1 MQIIPAIDIRNGKC
15 IRLIQGDVRDE
26 TVYSKEPV
34 EVAKLWQ
41 VKGAKIIHIVDI
53 DGAMTG
59 RPKNT
64 DLIMKIIK
72 ALKIKI
78 QIGGGLRHEKHIKR
92 YLRADVRRVILST
105 MAVTNEKFLKK
116 ILKKYKDKIVVGVDV
131 KDDRLAVKGWKN
143 VTNINVVD
151 FIKKIEKLGVKR
163 IIYTDIRRDGVLKG
177 PNIKGLL
184 DVLKNTS
191 MKVIISGGISRL
203 KHIERLMQLQKK
215 FENLEGVIIGKAL
228 YTGKVDLKD
237 AIKIA
242 KQY

>member
-59 RPKNT
+59 IPKNM
-64 DLIMKIIK
+64 DLILKIIK

-78 QIGGGLRHEKHIKR
+78 QIGGGLRHEKHINR
-92 YLRADVRRVILST
+92 YLRADVKRVILST
-105 MAVTNEKFLKK
+105 VAVTNEKFLKT
-116 ILKKYKDKIVVGVDV
+116 ILKKYKDKIVVGIDV
-131 KDDRLAVKGWKN
+131 KDEHLAVKGWKN
-143 VTNINVVD
+143 LTNINVVD
-151 FIKKIEKLGVKR
+151 FIKKIEELGVKR
-163 IIYTDIRRDGVLKG
+163 IIYTDIKRDGVLKG

-184 DVLKNTS
+184 KVLKNTN

-203 KHIERLMQLQKK
+203 KNIERLMQLERK
-215 FENLEGVIIGKAL
+215 FGNLEGVIIGKAL
-228 YTGKVDLKD
+228 YTGKIDLND
-237 AIKIA
+237 AIKIT

>member
-26 TVYSKEPV
+26 TVYSNEPV

-53 DGAMTG
+53 DGAITG

-78 QIGGGLRHEKHIKR
+78 QVGGGLRHEKDIKR
-92 YLRADVRRVILST
+92 YLRADVKRVILST
-105 MAVTNEKFLKK
+105 LAVTNEKFLKK
-116 ILKKYKDKIVVGVDV
+116 VLTKYKDKIVVGVDV

-143 VTNINVVD
+143 VTNIKAID
-151 FIKKIEKLGVKR
+151 FIKKLEKLGVKR
-163 IIYTDIRRDGVLKG
+163 IIYTDIKRDGVLKG
-177 PNIKGLL
+177 PNIKGILE
-184 DVLKNTS
+184 VLKNTN

-203 KHIERLMQLQKK
+203 RNIERLMQIEKK
-215 FENLEGVIIGKAL
+215 FPYLEGVIIGKAL
-228 YTGKVDLKD
+228 YTGKVDLKE
-237 AIKIA
+237 AIKTA
-242 KQY
+242 KQD